1 MHLSEIIVF
10 AHFLI
15 VVVTSLRIL
24 ARSNLAPPT
33 RMAWIIV
40 VLVLPVFGTV
50 VYFLF
55 GEVNLGRTKN
65 QRLQEIFGEIRLLD
79 SSVLQKLD
87 AVKNVI
93 EPQYQPAFSYA
104 TSINGFTTSVGNRV
118 ELLAD
123 ATVARARLI
132 EDIDAATSQVDVL
145 YYVWLNDQTG
155 TNVATALI
163 RASQRGVR
171 CRAMADGLGS
181 RAMIKS
187 SLWREM
193 RAAGVSVA
201 VALPF
206 HNIIRTLI
214 FSRLDLR
221 NHRKITVVDGVI
233 TYCGSQNCA
242 DPEFLVKAK
251 YAPWVDIMLRV
262 EGPVVAQN
270 QLLFASDW
278 MLHTDA
284 KLADFQLVTT
294 PSADGLVT
302 AQILGDGPT
311 ERAAATPQLFTTL
324 IHQAQKDLTI
334 STPYF
339 VPDTTVLDA
348 LCSAAY
354 RGVTVTII
362 FPKTNDSWI
371 VAAASRSYYQEL
383 LQAGVK
389 IHEFTEGLLHSKTMT
404 IDGIITFMGSS
415 NMDLRSFN
423 LNYENDILL
432 HDAAITKDVAG
443 RQFDYM
449 NQSELV
455 SLQSVLQWT
464 LPQRIWHNVIAT
476 LGPVL

>member
-1 MHLSEIIVF
+1 MHLSELIIF
-10 AHFLI
+10 AHFLL
-15 VVVTSLRIL
+15 VVVISLRIL
-24 ARSNLAPPT
+24 ARNNLAPPT
-33 RMAWIIV
+33 RLAWIIV
-40 VLVLPVFGTV
+40 VLVLPAFGTI

-65 QRLQEIFGEIRLLD
+65 QRLKQIFGQIRSLD
-79 SSVLQKLD
+79 SPVLKQLD
-87 AVKNVI
+87 AAKNVI
-93 EPQYQPAFSYA
+93 EPQYQTAFNYA
-104 TSINGFTTSVGNRV
+104 TSINGFTTTVGNRV

-123 ATVARARLI
+123 AKAARARLI
-132 EDIDAATSQVDVL
+132 EDMDAAQSRIDVL
-145 YYVWLNDQTG
+145 YYIWLNDNTG
-155 TNVATALI
+155 TNVAQALI
-163 RASQRGVR
+163 RAAQRGVQ

-187 SLWREM
+187 SLWQDM

-206 HNIIRTLI
+206 NNIIRTLI

-221 NHRKITVVDGVI
+221 NHRKITVIDDAI

-242 DPEFLVKAK
+242 DPEFLVKPK

-262 EGPVVAQN
+262 KGPVVAQN

-284 KLADFQLVTT
+284 QLADFQLLTNAAEEG
-294 PSADGLVT
+294 SVT

-339 VPDTTVLDA
+339 VPDATVLEA

-354 RGVTVTII
+354 RGVAVTII
-362 FPKTNDSWI
+362 FPKHNDSWI

-389 IHEFTEGLLHSKTMT
+389 IHEFTKGLLHSKTMT
-404 IDGIITFMGSS
+404 IDGIVTFMGSS

-432 HDAAITKDVAG
+432 HDAAITKDVLG
-443 RQFDYM
+443 RQLDYIE
-449 NQSELV
+449 QSEPV
-455 SLQSVLQWT
+455 ALQSVLQWH
-464 LPQRIWHNVIAT
+464 LPRRIWNNVVAT

>member
-1 MHLSEIIVF
+1 MHLSELIVF

-15 VVVTSLRIL
+15 VVATSLRIL
-24 ARSNLAPPT
+24 ARNNLAPPS
-33 RMAWIIV
+33 RLAWIIV
-40 VLVLPVFGTV
+40 VLVLPVFGTI

-65 QRLQEIFGEIRLLD
+65 KRLQQIFSAIRALD
-79 SSVLQKLD
+79 SPVLKKLD
-87 AVKNVI
+87 AAKNKVK
-93 EPQYQPAFSYA
+93 PQYQTAFSYA
-104 TSINGFTTSVGNRV
+104 TSINGFATTVGNRV

-123 ATVARARLI
+123 ARAARARLI
-132 EDIDAATSQVDVL
+132 EDIDAATSSIDVL
-145 YYVWLNDQTG
+145 YYIWLNDHTG
-155 TNVATALI
+155 TNVANALI
-163 RASQRGVR
+163 RAAQRGVQ

-187 SLWREM
+187 ALWKDM
-193 RAAGVSVA
+193 QAAGVSVA

-206 HNIIRTLI
+206 NNIFSILF

-221 NHRKITVVDGVI
+221 NHRKITIIDGVI

-262 EGPVVAQN
+262 KGPVVAQN
-270 QLLFASDW
+270 NMLFASDW
-278 MLHTDA
+278 LLHTDA
-284 KLADFQLVTT
+284 QLADSQLVTT
-294 PSADGLVT
+294 PAEEGLVT
-302 AQILGDGPT
+302 AKIMGTGPT
-311 ERAAATPQLFTTL
+311 ERAAATPQLFATL
-324 IHQAQKDLTI
+324 IHQAQTDLTI

-339 VPDTTVLDA
+339 VPDATVLEA
-348 LCSAAY
+348 LCSAGY
-354 RGVTVTII
+354 RGVAVTII
-362 FPKTNDSWI
+362 FPKNNDSWI
-371 VAAASRSYYQEL
+371 VAAASRSFYQEL
-383 LQAGVK
+383 LEAGVK
-389 IHEFTEGLLHSKTMT
+389 IYEFTEGLLHSKTMT

-432 HDAAITKDVAG
+432 YDAAITKDVLG

-449 NQSELV
+449 QQSETVVLET
-455 SLQSVLQWT
+455 VLQWR
-464 LPQRIWHNVIAT
+464 LSQRIWNNVIAT